1 MVPPPAKVFRF
12 MRMFAKACDDNNIS
26 EGEAFYI
33 LQDVTKEPLKSEVMM
48 VMPTRRA
55 ENPGEVTSDLEL
67 II

>member
-1 MVPPPAKVFRF
+1 
-12 MRMFAKACDDNNIS
+12 MFAKACDDNNIS